1 MGKLF
6 KYLLSKGVYNV
17 LLDDQGN
24 VLIDEID
31 YVTGEHH
38 QLFVA
43 PERIDAINSYRNKEA
58 RIKKFFP
65 WYSFEGDYHL
75 VKKSKW
81 LRNLNHRLSLH
92 KNAI

>member
-1 MGKLF
+1 M
-6 KYLLSKGVYNV
+6 YV

-31 YVTGEHH
+31 YVTG
-38 QLFVA
+38 LFVA
-43 PERIDAINSYRNKEA
+43 PERIDAINSYRNKKA

-81 LRNLNHRLSLH
+81 LRNLKHRLSLH

>member
-1 MGKLF
+1 M
-6 KYLLSKGVYNV
+6 YV

-24 VLIDEID
+24 VLIDEVD

-58 RIKKFFP
+58 RIKN
-65 WYSFEGDYHL
+65 SSRGTHL
-75 VKKSKW
+75 
-81 LRNLNHRLSLH
+81 R
-92 KNAI
+92 AIII

>member
-1 MGKLF
+1 M
-6 KYLLSKGVYNV
+6 YV

-24 VLIDEID
+24 VLIDEVD

-38 QLFVA
+38 QLFIE

-81 LRNLNHRLSLH
+81 IYNLHRLSSH
-92 KNAI
+92 KNKLLIKRQKQA

>member
-58 RIKKFFP
+58 RIKKF
-65 WYSFEGDYHL
+65 SHGTHL
-75 VKKSKW
+75 
-81 LRNLNHRLSLH
+81 R
-92 KNAI
+92 AIII

>member
-1 MGKLF
+1 M
-6 KYLLSKGVYNV
+6 YV

-31 YVTGEHH
+31 YVTG
-38 QLFVA
+38 LFVA

-65 WYSFEGDYHL
+65 
-75 VKKSKW
+75 
-81 LRNLNHRLSLH
+81 
-92 KNAI
+92 